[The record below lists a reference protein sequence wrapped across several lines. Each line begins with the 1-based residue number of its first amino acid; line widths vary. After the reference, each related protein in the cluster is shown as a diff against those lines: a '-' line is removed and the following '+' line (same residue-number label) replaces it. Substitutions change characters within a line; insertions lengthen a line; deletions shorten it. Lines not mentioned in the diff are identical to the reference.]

1 MVEIR
6 LARRRFQLQGGSKP
20 LLHLLPQLCVQRTA
34 RSRFATRTRWI
45 NRVLAVHEQRPGDT
59 LFVYSREGRPENR
72 ARPAGRSRNAMS
84 IYLKNLGNR
93 DKQKRRSQTLIGV
106 DQPLILM
113 AYWIEEDIRRKKMSP
128 FFLCLR
134 VPR

>member
-1 MVEIR
+1 
-6 LARRRFQLQGGSKP
+6 

-84 IYLKNLGNR
+84 IYLKNLENR
-93 DKQKRRSQTLIGV
+93 DKQKRRSPTLIGV
-106 DQPLILM
+106 DQPLIPYR
-113 AYWIEEDIRRKKMSP
+113 APEDIRRKKDEPIFPSP
-128 FFLCLR
+128 AR
-134 VPR
+134 T